1 MSATAAPI
9 SPERFAQA
17 IEDLPLANLHLKASE
32 LRNSIAHLL
41 SSNEQLQSYAEEGDQ
56 DCMDAIHENEEVL
69 VRLRERVALLRR
81 EVERRGFR
89 WGDAE
94 AEDKENKNGDTV
106 MVNGGEELG
115 QGDAGANGA
124 PERGAVNG
132 GGRGGSLG
140 DAELERRL
148 RERME
153 QDEEDDGLHI

>member
-9 SPERFAQA
+9 SHERFAQA

-41 SSNEQLQSYAEEGDQ
+41 SSNEQLQPYAEEDDQ

-94 AEDKENKNGDTV
+94 VEDRENKNGDTV
-106 MVNGGEELG
+106 MVNGGEEPE
-115 QGDAGANGA
+115 QGGTGAHGE
-124 PERGAVNG
+124 PERRAVNG

-153 QDEEDDGLHI
+153 QDEEDGLHI